1 MVYIDQSRPKLMDG
15 FVQHTIIPMVEGVRT
30 QALEMALMDEA
41 TWEKGMKDLYR
52 VAQSDNG
59 TFCYTFFKGIATK

>member
-15 FVQHTIIPMVEGVRT
+15 FVKHTIIPMVEGVRA
-30 QALEMALMDEA
+30 QVLEMALMDEA
-41 TWEKGMKDLYR
+41 TWEKGIKDLYR
-52 VAQSDNG
+52 VAQSDRS